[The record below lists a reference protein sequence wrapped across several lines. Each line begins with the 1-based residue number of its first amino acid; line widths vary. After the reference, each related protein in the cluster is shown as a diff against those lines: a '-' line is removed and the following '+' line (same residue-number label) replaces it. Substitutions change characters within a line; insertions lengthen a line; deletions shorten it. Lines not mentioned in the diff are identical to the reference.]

1 MIIIYGYTNSEKV
14 KLFEDFFARIKLEVK
29 FIDEASKGLS
39 LKKVLESEVPFE
51 GVATKETAIFVSGEN
66 REEVGSKVVSALA
79 RGQIGFDYQVL
90 VEEELLDKTIE
101 EVLKEHQ
108 TYKTFLKKLGYLQQL
123 IDGTKSL
130 RTEDYDPDDWS
141 ELKLA
146 VANANDYL
154 DGLVNEREADEKF
167 DERDNEKISPII
179 EELKKAMKLLLD
191 KKKPKEGRL

>member
-39 LKKVLESEVPFE
+39 LKNVLESEVPFE

-101 EVLKEHQ
+101 EILKEHQ

-167 DERDNEKISPII
+167 DERDNEKITLII

-191 KKKPKEGRL
+191 KKKA